1 MQVFIRIFNR
11 ENETRISADEKTN
24 KILVNGKKVSV
35 DVLEFVSQISVITAG
50 WRESYVNNT
59 VLDGEEFMVLIKN
72 GRRERRII
80 GKNSFP
86 FNYGDFKKL
95 LSGVTG

>member
-11 ENETRISADEKTN
+11 ENETRISADDNTN
-24 KILVNGKKVSV
+24 KLIVNGKNVKFDAVS
-35 DVLEFVSQISVITAG
+35 FVEQISVITAG
-50 WRESYVNNT
+50 WKESYLNNT

-72 GRRERRII
+72 GKKERQMV

-86 FNYGDFKKL
+86 FNYGDFKEL
-95 LSGVTG
+95 ISGVTG